1 MAGLYIHIPFC
12 ESRCIY
18 CGFYST
24 TSLKLRDDYVDALCK
39 EMELRPIP
47 SALGARESIRTI
59 YLGGGT
65 PSQLT
70 GSQLIR
76 LFEAIRK
83 NYLPDG
89 FQDGSSNGFQNGSSD
104 GFQDGSSDGF
114 QDESSDGFHDE
125 LPNEQKVLCPK
136 MEITMECN
144 PDDVTEEFCE
154 TLQQLPINRVSMGAQ
169 TFSDHRLRFLH
180 RRHNAA
186 EVRTAI
192 ERLRRIGIRNISI
205 DLMFGFPNETL
216 TDWQSDIDA
225 AIQLGVEHISAYSLM
240 YEEGTALY
248 RMLEQGK
255 IEEIDEETSRQMY
268 ELLIS
273 RLTDAGYEHYEISNF
288 ARPGKRSRHN
298 SSYWH
303 EIPYIGIGAAA
314 HSYKK
319 SDKNGENDET
329 GSLSACSPLEA
340 IRSWNVDD
348 IREYISRI
356 NQGELPSE
364 SETLDLNTRYND
376 LITTALRTSDGINI
390 KKMEQEFGTELAKK
404 MMLEAEKHMARGL
417 MKITD
422 GNLSL
427 THQGLYISDD
437 VMSDFMIV

>member
-47 SALGARESIRTI
+47 SALGARESIETI

-89 FQDGSSNGFQNGSSD
+89 FQDGLSNGFQ
-104 GFQDGSSDGF
+104 
-114 QDESSDGFHDE
+114 DE

-154 TLQQLPINRVSMGAQ
+154 TLQQLPVNRVSMGAQ

-205 DLMFGFPNETL
+205 DLMFGFPSETL

-255 IEEIDEETSRQMY
+255 IEEIDEETSLQMY

-273 RLTDAGYEHYEISNF
+273 RLTEAGYEHYEISNF

-314 HSYKK
+314 HSYKR
-319 SDKNGENDET
+319 SDKNGESVKNGENDET

-404 MMLEAEKHMARGL
+404 MMQEAEKHMARGL
-417 MKITD
+417 MKITN
-422 GNLSL
+422 GKLLL

>member
-47 SALGARESIRTI
+47 SALGARESIETI

-89 FQDGSSNGFQNGSSD
+89 FQDGSSNGFQN
-104 GFQDGSSDGF
+104 GSSDGF

-273 RLTDAGYEHYEISNF
+273 RLTEAGYEHYEISNF

-314 HSYKK
+314 HSYKR

-356 NQGELPSE
+356 NLGELPSE
-364 SETLDLNTRYND
+364 SEILDLNTRYND

-404 MMLEAEKHMARGL
+404 MMQEAEKHMARGL

>member
-18 CGFYST
+18 CSFYST

-89 FQDGSSNGFQNGSSD
+89 FQDGLSNGFQN
-104 GFQDGSSDGF
+104 GSSDGF

-169 TFSDHRLRFLH
+169 TFSEHRLRFLH

-273 RLTDAGYEHYEISNF
+273 RLTEAGYEHYEISNF

-314 HSYKK
+314 HSYKRR
-319 SDKNGENDET
+319 DKNGENDET

-404 MMLEAEKHMARGL
+404 MMQEAEKHMARGL